1 MDNRCHYYVVVSDPA
16 IMKLQAV
23 GEWILVIEDFIN
35 FPGVPGELT
44 YAVCVLEPE
53 DALCLVYGHTLLCAE
68 HITVEVGTAASAV
81 GETEM
86 VTQQK

>member
-1 MDNRCHYYVVVSDPA
+1 M
-16 IMKLQAV
+16 
-23 GEWILVIEDFIN
+23 VIEDLIN